1 MAGNKWMAKLSK
13 IDGAVTDRRSIHSQI
28 IDTPSPSVNSI
39 FGNSHG
45 IPLGYTAV
53 LYGAP
58 KSGKSLL
65 STMMIGR
72 LHNADPE
79 AVAIRFST
87 ELRDRAQLDEN
98 QMKLWGIDPERYMGI
113 ETNTPDGVFD
123 TIEHK
128 LSALCEDGMPLK
140 LVIIDSINSI
150 QGKRAM
156 DNDSILKNTIGDLAL
171 TIGEGLKRILAVQRK
186 HNFALILIAQV
197 RSEMDPTERM
207 RGNTV
212 RIAAS
217 HQLLH
222 HAEYFILVEQDRTK
236 AGRSSLD
243 GKEFIDESISDVLE
257 RGEKTGHKLRV
268 CMKDSSLGP
277 RGRTGVMTFD
287 YKRGVINQHE
297 EVFLLGV
304 NRGIIQ
310 KPNQVTYSFGE
321 RSFRGQQAM
330 LDALKN
336 EKELYDD
343 VLREI
348 KRRDLEGSLPVL
360 PEDIASAF
368 KHEESA

>member
-1 MAGNKWMAKLSK
+1 MAGSRWMSKLQK
-13 IDGAVTDRRSIHSQI
+13 LEGAVTERRSIHSQV
-28 IDTPSPSVNSI
+28 IDTPSPSVNFI
-39 FGNSHG
+39 WGNSHG
-45 IPLGYTAV
+45 APLGYTTV
-53 LYGAP
+53 FYGPP

-65 STMMIGR
+65 STMMIGQ
-72 LHNADPE
+72 LHKADPTAI
-79 AVAIRFST
+79 AVRFST
-87 ELRDRAQLDEN
+87 EMRERAQLDEN
-98 QMKLWGIDPERYMGI
+98 QMKLWNIDPERYIGI

-123 TIEHK
+123 TIEQK
-128 LSALCEDGMPLK
+128 LGAMCEEGMPLK
-140 LVIIDSINSI
+140 LVVIDSINSI

-156 DNDSILKNTIGDLAL
+156 DNESILKNTIGDLAL

-186 HNFALILIAQV
+186 YNFAVVLIAQV
-197 RSEMDPTERM
+197 RSELDATERM
-207 RGNTV
+207 RGNTT
-212 RIAAS
+212 RMAAS
-217 HQLLH
+217 FALMH
-222 HAEYFILVEQDRTK
+222 HAEYFVLVDQDRTK

-243 GKEFIDESISDVLE
+243 GKEFIDESVSDVS
-257 RGEKTGHKLRV
+257 EKNDRTAHKIKV

-277 RGRTGVMTFD
+277 RGRTGVMTLD

-304 NRGIIQ
+304 NRGVIQ

-321 RSFRGQQAM
+321 RNWRGQQAM

-360 PEDIASAF
+360 PEDKVNATQ
-368 KHEESA
+368 EESV